1 MLATLSSDS
10 PGGVVGMR
18 GSSVVTSLC
27 ASGGLVIWSV
37 VGLVFDVDWV
47 ESVLAVDCVAEWVVG
62 VSLDDWVVGVSL
74 GVVLVEL
81 KRLSWL
87 IDELEINSF
96 FDVTGKLSLVSKVIF
111 ELVITLF
118 DGLMTSVESG
128 RTVLL
133 MRVLIV
139 VFDKEV
145 TSVESPEL

>member
-27 ASGGLVIWSV
+27 ASGGLVICSV

-47 ESVLAVDCVAEWVVG
+47 VSVLVVDCVVG

-96 FDVTGKLSLVSKVIF
+96 FAVTGKLSLVSKAIL

-139 VFDKEV
+139 VFDKEA